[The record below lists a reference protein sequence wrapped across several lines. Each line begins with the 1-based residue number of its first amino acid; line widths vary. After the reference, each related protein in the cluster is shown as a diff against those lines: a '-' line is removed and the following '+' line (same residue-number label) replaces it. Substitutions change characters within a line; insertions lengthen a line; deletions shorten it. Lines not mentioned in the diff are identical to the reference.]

1 MCPLLKEALAMK
13 SVAGDRSKGV
23 SCRLGGENGGRPAP
37 SGEGEKNH
45 GKLSLQN
52 ESITRKAN
60 GGAWMIRERTLPLK
74 GRSVK
79 LVYIA
84 RRDNSSTKGE
94 SEVKGVFGVGYG

>member
-1 MCPLLKEALAMK
+1 MCPLLKEALAK
-13 SVAGDRSKGV
+13 KYVPETGRREYPVG
-23 SCRLGGENGGRPAP
+23 LGGRPAS
-37 SGEGEKNH
+37 SGKGEKNH

-52 ESITRKAN
+52 ESIARKAN

>member
-1 MCPLLKEALAMK
+1 MPFVKG
-13 SVAGDRSKGV
+13 SVGEEICAGDRSKGV

-74 GRSVK
+74 GRSIK